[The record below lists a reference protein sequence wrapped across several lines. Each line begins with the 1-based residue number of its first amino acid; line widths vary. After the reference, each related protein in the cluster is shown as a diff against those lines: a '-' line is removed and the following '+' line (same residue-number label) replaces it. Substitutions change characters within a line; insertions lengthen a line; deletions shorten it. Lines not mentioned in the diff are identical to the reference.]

1 MKTNKK
7 YSGGVVPLSDL
18 KVDPG
23 RVISQFDKTHRPM
36 LLTSRG
42 RGVAAVQSVKDNE
55 ADAEGRAFTKSG
67 RPGVR

>member
-42 RGVAAVQSVKDNE
+42 VAAVQSVKDNE
-55 ADAEGRAFTKSG
+55 VDAEGRAFTKSG